1 MVCTIGTLNLDL
13 AIKTILKKL
22 FGILKMPHLLF
33 NYKNNNEIKIY
44 FFNLKKISKLLLKK
58 KKKQILLFL
67 EDHEELKT

>member
-44 FFNLKKISKLLLKK
+44 FFNLKIFLNFFFKK
-58 KKKQILLFL
+58 
-67 EDHEELKT
+67 

>member
-13 AIKTILKKL
+13 AIKIILKNL

-44 FFNLKKISKLLLKK
+44 FFNIKIFLNFFFKK
-58 KKKQILLFL
+58 
-67 EDHEELKT
+67 